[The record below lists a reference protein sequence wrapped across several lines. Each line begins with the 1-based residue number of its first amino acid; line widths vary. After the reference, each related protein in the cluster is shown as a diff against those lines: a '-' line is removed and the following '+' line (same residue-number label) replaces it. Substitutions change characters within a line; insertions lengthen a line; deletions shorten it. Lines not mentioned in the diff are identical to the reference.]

1 MSAKT
6 GASGMRTFVVIWLG
20 QMVSMIG
27 SQITSFALGIDI
39 LQDHGSIA
47 QFALV
52 LVFAALP
59 GVLVSPLAGALADRW
74 NRRSIMLISDLGSAL
89 VSLWLFFQLDSGL
102 PALWQVYLAVALVS
116 LLNAFQAP
124 AYAAAVPQL
133 VPPAQIGRASG
144 MVQGAQ
150 AVAVLLAQLLAGVLV
165 TVASLQTIILIDMAT
180 FTLSVC
186 TLLLVRI
193 PPPRASAP
201 TEGRLGLREL
211 LGGWSYLVSRRGLLG
226 LVLFLA
232 FSNFM
237 LGVVEV
243 LIRPLVLG
251 FGSAADVGIVLTG
264 GGAGMIAGSI
274 LFSVWG
280 GPRRRALGLL
290 GFHLA
295 AMLLMIVPG
304 VWPSLLPVTLATGG
318 ILACLAMINSSNYAL
333 LSQKVDPALQGRVFA
348 TVNAITIGTL
358 PLGHLTAGPL
368 ADWSAALAGGQARG
382 INWLFIAFGIGGV
395 LLTVLGACYRPLRRV
410 DDLPDMTSPPVADDQ
425 PAVASL
431 ASPSPSL

>member
-1 MSAKT
+1 MTTTKT
-6 GASGMRTFVVIWLG
+6 PSGMRTFVVIWLG
-20 QMVSMIG
+20 QLISMIG
-27 SQITSFALGIDI
+27 SQMTSFALGIDI
-39 LQDHGSIA
+39 LQENGSIS

-74 NRRSIMLISDLGSAL
+74 NRRLIMLFSDLGSAV
-89 VSLWLFFQLDSGL
+89 VSLWLFFQLTSGTHV
-102 PALWQVYLAVALVS
+102 LWQVYLAVALVS
-116 LLNAFQAP
+116 VLNAFQVP

-144 MVQGAQ
+144 MIQGAQ
-150 AVAVLLAQLLAGVLV
+150 AISVLLAQLLAGALV
-165 TVASLQTIILIDMAT
+165 AYATVQTIIAIDMLT
-180 FTLSVC
+180 FFISVC

-193 PPPRASAP
+193 PAPRRGDRA
-201 TEGRLGLREL
+201 EERLGLGEL
-211 LGGWSYLVSRRGLLG
+211 LSGWSYIASRRGLLG

-251 FGSAADVGIVLTG
+251 FGSTIDLSLVLTG
-264 GGAGMIAGSI
+264 GGAGMIAGSL

-280 GPRRRALGLL
+280 GPKRRVLGLL
-290 GFHLA
+290 GAHLA

-304 VWPSLLPVTLATGG
+304 AWPALLPVTLATFG
-318 ILACLAMINSSNYAL
+318 ILASLAMINSSNFAL
-333 LSQKVDPALQGRVFA
+333 LSQKVDPQVQGRVFA
-348 TVNAITIGTL
+348 TVNAITIGML
-358 PLGHLTAGPL
+358 PLGHLTSGPL
-368 ADWSAALAGGQARG
+368 ADWSARLAGGQALG

-395 LLTVLGACYRPLRRV
+395 LLTALGACYRPLRRV
-410 DDLPDMTSPPVADDQ
+410 DDLPDMVSAPADDQ
-425 PAVASL
+425 PTVSPSL
-431 ASPSPSL
+431 ANPSPSV

>member
-6 GASGMRTFVVIWLG
+6 GASGMRTFVVLWLG
-20 QMVSMIG
+20 QLVSMIG

-39 LQDHGSIA
+39 LKDHGSIA

-74 NRRSIMLISDLGSAL
+74 NRRWVMLFSDLGAAL
-89 VSLWLFFQLDSGL
+89 VSLWLFFQLNSGL
-102 PALWQVYLAVALVS
+102 PELWQVYLAVALVS

-133 VPPAQIGRASG
+133 VQPAQIGRASG

-150 AVAVLLAQLLAGVLV
+150 AISVLLAQLLAGVLV
-165 TVASLQTIILIDMAT
+165 TAVSLQTIILIDMLT
-180 FTLSVC
+180 FTVSVC
-186 TLLLVRI
+186 TLLAVRI
-193 PPPRASAP
+193 PSPRATAP
-201 TEGRLGLREL
+201 AEERLGLREL
-211 LGGWSYLVSRRGLLG
+211 LAGWSYLVSRRGLLA
-226 LVLFLA
+226 LVLFMA

-243 LIRPLVLG
+243 LLRPLVLA
-251 FGSAADVGIVLTG
+251 FGSAADLGVVLTG
-264 GGAGMIAGSI
+264 GGVGMIAGSL

-295 AMLLMIVPG
+295 MMLLMIVPG
-304 VWPSLLPVTLATGG
+304 LWPSLLPITLATCG

-333 LSQKVDPALQGRVFA
+333 LSQKVDPHVQGRVFA
-348 TVNAITIGTL
+348 TVSAITIGTL

-368 ADWSAALAGGQARG
+368 ADWSATLAGAQARG
-382 INWLFIAFGIGGV
+382 IHWLFIAFGIGGV

-410 DDLPDMTSPPVADDQ
+410 DDLPDMNGTPIASDQ
-425 PAVASL
+425 PAVSSL